1 MKSRRE
7 AHAQVPLRA
16 DPKPSEVTDRY
27 WLHAER
33 KTGSYPA
40 ATENCGKWLVFVPV
54 AQIDEVWAKIEL
66 ATEEGRLG
74 SSVKVATARPNP
86 NATNPDTKVIC
97 VYTYDWTDEADVKR
111 IRQQLRE
118 LGITSKIPY
127 KADQDTYAG
136 KYAIQGHKRISKYY
150 E

>member
-1 MKSRRE
+1 MKS
-7 AHAQVPLRA
+7 QPKTPL
-16 DPKPSEVTDRY
+16 DKKPSEVMCTY

-33 KTGSYPA
+33 KSGTYPE
-40 ATENCGKWLVFVPV
+40 ATENCGKWLVFVP
-54 AQIDEVWAKIEL
+54 ALQIDEVWANIKL

-74 SSVKVATARPNP
+74 SSAKVATARPNP

-97 VYTYDWTDEADVKR
+97 VYTYDWTDEEDVR
-111 IRQQLRE
+111 QIRQELRQ

-127 KADQDTYAG
+127 KADEDTYAG